1 MALGWARARA
11 IARVSG
17 HGLMMIMMM
26 LMMMIKM
33 IMMMTVMLMMV
44 ITTKRHVSIMNKL
57 TVSKTPYSVKSWHL
71 DDESEYVIDE
81 SVQRFI
87 CQHTPW

>member
-1 MALGWARARA
+1 MTMVMMMM
-11 IARVSG
+11 ITISM
-17 HGLMMIMMM
+17 LMMVMMTMMVMIMMM
-26 LMMMIKM
+26 I
-33 IMMMTVMLMMV
+33 
-44 ITTKRHVSIMNKL
+44 ITTERHMCTVNKL

-81 SVQRFI
+81 SIQRFI